1 MSSSDSE
8 FDRLQAMAEIIPDYL
23 RRILPLARPSQ
34 DVPQHTTLHATAD
47 CASSTPATLSHPPGS
62 TTESVEAREE
72 AAEDLCD
79 LVASASYAQIAV
91 RCMAYQMLAVVAME
105 ALDTRQ
111 HRLAELCMAALANL
125 TCHEKLAEQVTAT
138 TSNLFIHIVRHA

>member
-23 RRILPLARPSQ
+23 RRILPRARPSQ
-34 DVPQHTTLHATAD
+34 DVPQHTTLHAAAE
-47 CASSTPATLSHPPGS
+47 CASTTPATLSHQADS
-62 TTESVEAREE
+62 ITEGLEAREE

-91 RCMAYQMLAVVAME
+91 RCMAFQMLAVVAME
-105 ALDTRQ
+105 ALDTGQ
-111 HRLAELCMAALANL
+111 YRLAELCMAALANL
-125 TCHEKLAEQVTAT
+125 TCHEKLAEQVTT
-138 TSNLFIHIVRHA
+138 ITSHPFIYTV